1 MTSPGPIALSDAL
14 REDAARRYREV
25 RTRIDRAARR
35 AGRDPGAIT
44 LVGVAKRQPL
54 DRIVATVEAGLRVLG
69 ENFVQEA
76 RETRD
81 RLEAELAA
89 RERALPGPPLEWRML
104 GRLQRNKLAE
114 AVRLFDAIESVDRAE
129 LVSALAKRAAEAGR
143 VLDLLVQINVG
154 DEPQK
159 GGCSFGDA
167 PALLRQVAAE
177 PSLRLRGLMAVPPAS
192 EDPEASR
199 PYFQRLRAVRD
210 EWAREIPALANGDLS
225 IGMSHDFEVAVE
237 EGATL
242 VRVGTALFGPRID
255 PR

>member
-1 MTSPGPIALSDAL
+1 MTSSAPIAVSEAL
-14 REDAARRYREV
+14 RQDAASRLREV
-25 RTRIDRAARR
+25 RARIERAARR
-35 AGRDPGAIT
+35 AGRDPTEIT

-54 DRIVATVEAGLRVLG
+54 DRILATVEAGLRVLG

-76 RETRD
+76 QETQD
-81 RLEAELAA
+81 RLAAALAI
-89 RERALPGPPLEWRML
+89 RPHPLPAPPLAWRMV
-104 GRLQRNKLAE
+104 GRLQRNKLAL
-114 AVRLFDAIESVDRAE
+114 AVRLFDAIESVDRSE
-129 LVSALAKRAAEAGR
+129 LIAPLAKHAAAAGR

-159 GGCSFGDA
+159 GGCAFGEA
-167 PALLRQVAAE
+167 PALLQRIGEE

-192 EDPEASR
+192 EEPEASR
-199 PYFQRLRAVRD
+199 PYFRRLRAARD
-210 EWAREIPALANGDLS
+210 EWAREFPALANGDLS

-242 VRVGTALFGPRID
+242 VRVGTALFGPRTD